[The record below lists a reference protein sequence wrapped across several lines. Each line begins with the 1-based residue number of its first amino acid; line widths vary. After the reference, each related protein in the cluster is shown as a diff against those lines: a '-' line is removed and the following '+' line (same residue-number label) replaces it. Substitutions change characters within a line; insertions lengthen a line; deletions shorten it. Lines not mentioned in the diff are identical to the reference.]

1 MRTGNPLKPAKR
13 SKHHDFLHSKEN
25 PASNWSTIHRNL
37 DLDTAKDILSD
48 IGANY
53 DADSDRSDDSSLSE
67 DGTFLSAYEGGD
79 LHEFRILEA

>member
-1 MRTGNPLKPAKR
+1 MTFYIQKKT
-13 SKHHDFLHSKEN
+13 

-53 DADSDRSDDSSLSE
+53 DADSDRSDDSKPIRRRY
-67 DGTFLSAYEGGD
+67 FLECLRRRR

>member
-1 MRTGNPLKPAKR
+1 MTFYIQKKT
-13 SKHHDFLHSKEN
+13 
-25 PASNWSTIHRNL
+25 PASNWYTIHRNL
-37 DLDTAKDILSD
+37 ELDTAKWMLAD